1 MAELKRILLVEDNPA
16 DVELTLAALAEHN
29 LANEVVV
36 ARDGEQALDYLYR
49 RGQYAM
55 RGNGNPAVIMLD
67 IKMPK
72 VDGLT
77 VLKTIKKDKDM
88 MNIPI
93 VMLTS
98 SREDRDLSEC
108 YDLGV
113 NAYVVKP
120 VNFDEFVAAV
130 SKVGLFWGVLN
141 EPPPGSVKRG

>member
-1 MAELKRILLVEDNPA
+1 MADLNRILLVEDNPA

-36 ARDGEQALDYLYR
+36 TKDGEQALDYLFR

-77 VLKTIKKDKDM
+77 VLKTIKKERELM
-88 MNIPI
+88 SIPV

-98 SREDRDLSEC
+98 SREDRDLAEC
-108 YDLGV
+108 YALGA

-141 EPPPGSVKRG
+141 EPPPGSVKRR

>member
-1 MAELKRILLVEDNPA
+1 MADLNRILLVEDNPA
-16 DVELTLAALAEHN
+16 DVELTLAALGEHN

-36 ARDGEQALDYLYR
+36 AKDGEQALDYLFR

-77 VLKTIKKDKDM
+77 VLKTIKKEKEL
-88 MNIPI
+88 MNIPV

-98 SREDRDLSEC
+98 SREDRDLAEC
-108 YDLGV
+108 YDLGA

-141 EPPPGSVKRG
+141 EPPPGSVKRR